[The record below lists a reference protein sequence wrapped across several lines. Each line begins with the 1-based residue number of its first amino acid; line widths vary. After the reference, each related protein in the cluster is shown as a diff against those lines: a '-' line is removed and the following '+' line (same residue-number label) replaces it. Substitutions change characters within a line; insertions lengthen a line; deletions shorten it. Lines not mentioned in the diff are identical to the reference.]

1 MSKDTQVPNRSRVKY
16 NHAYQEYRKWCF
28 KNDIETT
35 TDDSIITYFTTDL
48 APYKSSSLWTKYSM
62 LRTTIKLFEGI
73 DISTFPSIIPFLKS
87 KSDGQKTT
95 KCSSLTKEHVDTF
108 LAEADNKDHLLN
120 KVVNFLKHFIVSARI
135 ITFVNIQ
142 VILIFGVAG
151 ACRRQE
157 LASLTTTCVED
168 RKTHFLVQ
176 IFDAE
181 TKNVRFFV
189 IEPGE
194 VGNMNV
200 IDIIRMY
207 IALRP
212 TNLTHDRF
220 FINYLNEKCT
230 IQPVGIHRI
239 AKVPQIVAK
248 YLGLEDPSS
257 FTGHCFRRTS
267 ASILANAGVTMGD
280 IKRHTEWHSSAAPI
294 ACGDESE
301 NSILGEGT
309 STAEL
314 GAIDEIEKT
323 NNQTFCGIE
332 QNASVTDTGT

>member
-1 MSKDTQVPNRSRVKY
+1 M
-16 NHAYQEYRKWCF
+16 C
-28 KNDIETT
+28 IMI
-35 TDDSIITYFTTDL
+35 IITKFNNL
-48 APYKSSSLWTKYSM
+48 
-62 LRTTIKLFEGI
+62 
-73 DISTFPSIIPFLKS
+73 
-87 KSDGQKTT
+87 
-95 KCSSLTKEHVDTF
+95 
-108 LAEADNKDHLLN
+108 
-120 KVVNFLKHFIVSARI
+120 
-135 ITFVNIQ
+135 Q

-176 IFDAE
+176 LIDAE

-200 IDIIRMY
+200 LDIIRMY

-212 TNLTHDRF
+212 INLIHDRF

-248 YLGLEDPSS
+248 YLNLDDPSS

-267 ASILANAGVTMGD
+267 ASILANSGVTMGD
-280 IKRHTEWHSSAAPI
+280 IRRHSEWHSSATTTSYAN
-294 ACGDESE
+294 ESE
-301 NSILGEGT
+301 YTENSVLGEGT
-309 STAEL
+309 SSAEL
-314 GAIDEIEKT
+314 GAIDEIEET
-323 NNQTFCGIE
+323 NNQTFCGND
-332 QNASVTDTGT
+332 QNASGTDTGTI